1 MYQDLKSKLEM
12 YKKSLAMKTDSVT
25 RLHEPAN
32 SNFDIDKL
40 MDGYICNNGEGS
52 CFVIEE
58 RYPASYIYGG
68 GCIGDTEML
77 STGVLRKICAEIH
90 NDMSLRD
97 FLFLDTET
105 TGLSGGTGTVAFLI
119 GTGFFDAGEFVLR
132 QFFMRDYDEEPAM
145 LTALNELLSKYKG
158 LITFNGK
165 AFDWN
170 LLHTRFIFNRIKP
183 SMSGPVHLDLLFPAR
198 KIWRLKLESCS
209 LVSIEEN
216 VLEEY
221 RTDDIPG
228 AMIPSI
234 YFKYLENRDARDIK
248 RVIKHNKLD
257 IMSMV
262 SLLSRICSMIQ
273 NPLVETDRDRELLG
287 VGKIFE
293 SSGDYQNVIDCFE
306 ACMDSECVMVKE
318 SASKKLSSIYKRSK
332 NYEKAVEHWNN
343 MLKDPSIPKIF
354 PLIELA
360 KYYEHKEKDP
370 FKALEIVEEAVRISA
385 GMGIMNNIYHKD
397 LKKRLERLRRKTG
410 SVKNA

>member
-12 YKKSLAMKTDSVT
+12 YKKSLAMKKESVA
-25 RLHEPAN
+25 RQQEPVR

-40 MDGYICNNGEGS
+40 LEGFICSNGEGS
-52 CFVIEE
+52 CFVTEE

-68 GCIGDTEML
+68 CSIGNTETL
-77 STGVLRKICAEIH
+77 NTGILRNICGDID
-90 NDMSLRD
+90 NDMSLKD

-105 TGLSGGTGTVAFLI
+105 TGLSGGTGTVAFLV
-119 GTGFFDAGEFVLR
+119 GTGFFEKGEFVLR

-170 LLHTRFIFNRIKP
+170 LLHTRFVFNRIKP
-183 SMSGPVHLDLLFPAR
+183 SMSEPVHLDLLFPAR
-198 KIWRLKLESCS
+198 KIWKLKLESCS
-209 LVSIEEN
+209 LVSIEEK
-216 VLEEY
+216 VLEEC
-221 RTDDIPG
+221 RTDDVPG

-234 YFKYLENRDARDIK
+234 YFKYLEDRDARGIK

-262 SLLSRICSMIQ
+262 SLLNRICSMLE
-273 NPLVETDRDRELLG
+273 NPLAETDGDRELLG
-287 VGKIFE
+287 IGKIFE

-306 ACMDSECVMVKE
+306 ACMGAESIIVKE
-318 SASKKLSSIYKRSK
+318 SASKKLSQIYKRSK

-354 PLIELA
+354 PMIELA
-360 KYYEHKEKDP
+360 KYYEHKKKDP

-410 SVKNA
+410 SVGNA

>member
-12 YKKSLAMKTDSVT
+12 YKKSLAEKNDSVT
-25 RLHEPAN
+25 RPYQPVN
-32 SNFDIDKL
+32 NKNDIDKL
-40 MDGYICNNGEGS
+40 LDGFICNNGEGS
-52 CFVIEE
+52 CFVTEE

-68 GCIGDTEML
+68 CSIGNTEML
-77 STGVLRKICAEIH
+77 NTDILKKVCCEIH
-90 NDMSLRD
+90 NDMGVGD

-119 GTGFFDAGEFVLR
+119 GTGFFETGEFVLR

-170 LLHTRFIFNRIKP
+170 LLQTRFIFNRIKP
-183 SMSGPVHLDLLFPAR
+183 SMSEPVHLDLLFPTR

-209 LVSIEEN
+209 LTSIEEN

-228 AMIPSI
+228 AMIPSV
-234 YFKYLENRDARDIK
+234 YFKYLENKDARDIK

-257 IMSMV
+257 ILSMV
-262 SLLSRICSMIQ
+262 SLLNRICSMLL
-273 NPLVETDRDRELLG
+273 NPLVETDGDRELLG

-306 ACMDSECVMVKE
+306 ACMGSESVMVKE
-318 SASKKLSSIYKRSK
+318 SASKKLSRIYKRSK
-332 NYEKAVEHWNN
+332 NYQKAVEHWNN

-354 PLIELA
+354 PMIELA
-360 KYYEHKEKDP
+360 KYYEHIEKDP